1 MTFLQAGAVH
11 ANPNAMRVNSIQQ
24 SANTIKGTVVDTK
37 GEPLLG
43 VTIKKQ
49 GDATGCT
56 TDLDGNFSIA
66 AKTGDVLIISYVGFT
81 TQKVT
86 VKNTQSLK
94 VVMAEDAQSLNEV
107 VVVGYGTAKK
117 SDLTGS
123 VESIKADKLNQ
134 SSSANAL
141 QMLRGQVTGLYINSS
156 NQDPG
161 ATNTTLLRGVG
172 SLSGSSEPLVVI
184 DGLPISDM
192 QVLNTISSNNIEQI
206 DVLKDASATA
216 IYGSRGANGVIIIT
230 TKSGTKGKLTVDY
243 STKLSVETIAKTI
256 DMMNSDEYIRFY
268 YDLSHDQDYGYGYP
282 EGYDGNYYP
291 YPLSAIGTVA
301 DTDWQNKIARNGTFS
316 QEHNLTVSGGGN
328 DFNYRILGNFYDGN
342 SIIGPYNYKRYNF
355 DSKFSYK
362 KGKLAFM
369 VDASY
374 TNEDTNENKNSYQ
387 NAIHFAPT
395 VGKFD
400 ETTGELS
407 KFPVSSVSW
416 YENPF
421 LNEYDT
427 EKFSETSTTRLYGT
441 LSYEFLPGLKLEG
454 RAGFERRYYEQ
465 YYYQAKR
472 YTRDQGSIK
481 TSNNYNR
488 NFDLLLTYAK
498 QWGKHNLNAMG
509 GINYQSFRNRG
520 NEMSGEGFASPLVK
534 YYDMNTILEKNNR
547 EISSFW
553 NERALSSYL
562 ARVNYSFD
570 DRYLL
575 TFNFR
580 ADAATQFSDNHK
592 WGYFPSVAMRG
603 KSTMRSSII
612 VGCSTI

>member
-1 MTFLQAGAVH
+1 MNKNRILYFCLMTFLQAGAVH

-192 QVLNTISSNNIEQI
+192 QVSTP
-206 DVLKDASATA
+206 SAR
-216 IYGSRGANGVIIIT
+216 IILSR
-230 TKSGTKGKLTVDY
+230 
-243 STKLSVETIAKTI
+243 
-256 DMMNSDEYIRFY
+256 
-268 YDLSHDQDYGYGYP
+268 
-282 EGYDGNYYP
+282 
-291 YPLSAIGTVA
+291 
-301 DTDWQNKIARNGTFS
+301 
-316 QEHNLTVSGGGN
+316 
-328 DFNYRILGNFYDGN
+328 
-342 SIIGPYNYKRYNF
+342 
-355 DSKFSYK
+355 
-362 KGKLAFM
+362 
-369 VDASY
+369 
-374 TNEDTNENKNSYQ
+374 
-387 NAIHFAPT
+387 
-395 VGKFD
+395 
-400 ETTGELS
+400 
-407 KFPVSSVSW
+407 
-416 YENPF
+416 
-421 LNEYDT
+421 
-427 EKFSETSTTRLYGT
+427 
-441 LSYEFLPGLKLEG
+441 
-454 RAGFERRYYEQ
+454 
-465 YYYQAKR
+465 
-472 YTRDQGSIK
+472 
-481 TSNNYNR
+481 
-488 NFDLLLTYAK
+488 LTY
-498 QWGKHNLNAMG
+498 
-509 GINYQSFRNRG
+509 
-520 NEMSGEGFASPLVK
+520 
-534 YYDMNTILEKNNR
+534 
-547 EISSFW
+547 
-553 NERALSSYL
+553 
-562 ARVNYSFD
+562 
-570 DRYLL
+570 
-575 TFNFR
+575 
-580 ADAATQFSDNHK
+580 
-592 WGYFPSVAMRG
+592 
-603 KSTMRSSII
+603 
-612 VGCSTI
+612 